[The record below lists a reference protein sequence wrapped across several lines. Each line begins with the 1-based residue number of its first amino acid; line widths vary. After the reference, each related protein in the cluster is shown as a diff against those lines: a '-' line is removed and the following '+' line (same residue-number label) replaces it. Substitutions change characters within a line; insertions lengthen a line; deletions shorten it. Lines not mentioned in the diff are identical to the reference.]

1 MSTPLRISRRKFLGG
16 AGVTLALPLL
26 GAMSPSRAQ
35 APAQPPRR
43 MICINTSL
51 GLHTPNLFPKKDGKD
66 YILLSN
72 SSRGLMK
79 IDAQGIGSQEAIEQ
93 KIDDKAGLSYETIE
107 VLKGVVQLDR
117 LGEDTAVALIAGPDG
132 KENLTTIELP

>member
-1 MSTPLRISRRKFLGG
+1 VPEAKVRGTTVAELGNRNRPLDMF
-16 AGVTLALPLL
+16 VY
-26 GAMSPSRAQ
+26 
-35 APAQPPRR
+35 
-43 MICINTSL
+43 
-51 GLHTPNLFPKKDGKD
+51 KKDGKD

-79 IDAQGIGSQEAIEQ
+79 IDAQGIGSQEGIEQ

-117 LGEDTAVALIAGPDG
+117 LGEDMAVALIAGPDG
-132 KENLTTIELP
+132 KEDLKTIELP